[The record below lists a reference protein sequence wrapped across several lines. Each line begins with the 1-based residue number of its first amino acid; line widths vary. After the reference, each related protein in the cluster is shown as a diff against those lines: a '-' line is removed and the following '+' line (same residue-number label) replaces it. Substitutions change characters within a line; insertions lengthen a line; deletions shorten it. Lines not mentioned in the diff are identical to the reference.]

1 MHELSIAQNIVD
13 IVREHLPPE
22 DRHLV
27 RTVKLKIGDMAG
39 VVPESLEFCF
49 TAITASTPFAGA
61 KLEIK
66 RIPLR
71 ARCSSCRTEFDV
83 QEFAFACPCCGAA
96 NVDIIAGRE
105 LQVTSIDVLE
115 EDEVTR

>member
-1 MHELSIAQNIVD
+1 MHELSIAQNILD

-22 DRHLV
+22 DRHQV
-27 RTVKLKIGDMAG
+27 RTVKLKIGELAG
-39 VVPESLEFCF
+39 VVPDSLEFCF
-49 TAITASTPFAGA
+49 TAITTNTPFAHA
-61 KLEIK
+61 TLEIE

-71 ARCSSCRTEFDV
+71 ARCSACSAEFAV
-83 QEFAFACPCCGAA
+83 QEFSFACPACGAT

-115 EDEVTR
+115 EHEEIR